1 MKSWSTNGMGRFALD
16 VAACVAIVL
25 GATTAIPRLA
35 LWLAGSTTAVWS
47 PTLAGVVAII
57 VAQNA
62 AILWYV
68 YWRMGHSDN
77 RGTQIGWQG
86 HPWVGT
92 CVWAV
97 PAVFMANLV
106 VAGGFALFGVR
117 HNQSASY
124 PLSAGDTPGQLVFA
138 LVAVIVA
145 PLCEEILFRGYL
157 LGRLRSMMPTWMAV
171 VASAMLFA
179 LAHSFAAKSGA
190 TVLVAG
196 TFVMGLVLGWARVAS
211 RSLWP
216 AVVAHMVNNGVAI
229 TAVTY
234 CINHPGRGCALSP

>member
-16 VAACVAIVL
+16 VIVCVVIVL
-25 GATTAIPRLA
+25 VVTTGLSQ
-35 LWLAGSTTAVWS
+35 LLTWLGVSTAVPS
-47 PTLAGVVAII
+47 LLKVVAII
-57 VAQNA
+57 TMQNA
-62 AILWYV
+62 AILGYV
-68 YWRMGHSDN
+68 YWRMQHHDS
-77 RGTQIGWQG
+77 RTTRIGWRSRTS
-86 HPWVGT
+86 WVGT
-92 CVWAV
+92 CLWSV

-117 HNQSASY
+117 HNQAASY
-124 PLSAGDTPGQLVFA
+124 PLSAGDTLGQLVFA

-157 LGRLRSMMPTWMAV
+157 LGRLRSMMPTWIAV
-171 VASAMLFA
+171 VASALLFA

-190 TVLVAG
+190 IVLVVG
-196 TFVMGLVLGWARVAS
+196 TFVMGMILGWARVVS